1 MTKWRKRMYKK
12 CAKSVFFT
20 QYCVFIT
27 QMALFCQ
34 SNLVQWQILTD

>member
-20 QYCVFIT
+20 QYCVVFT
-27 QMALFCQ
+27 QMALFCHY
-34 SNLVQWQILTD
+34 DKAK